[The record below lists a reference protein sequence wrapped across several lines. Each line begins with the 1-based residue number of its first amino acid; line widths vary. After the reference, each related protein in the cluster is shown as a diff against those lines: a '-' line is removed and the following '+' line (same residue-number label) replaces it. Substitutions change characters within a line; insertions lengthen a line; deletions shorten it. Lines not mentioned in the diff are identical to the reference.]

1 MLDFIQVRSPDLKA
15 TLISELKEYVENRP
29 YSCTITPGEAHTDT
43 VNVAIQ
49 LLDYA
54 GNDLAVAGSVIAY
67 LSDVDTGLDITV
79 TDVTTETAIGIDG
92 SLAILTT
99 KKVYLLNSEA
109 DGDIDIDVKYTT
121 GAHDFYLVVILPS
134 GKRVVSTKIEF
145 TA

>member
-1 MLDFIQVRSPDLKA
+1 MLNFEQVRSPDLEA
-15 TLISELKEYVENRP
+15 TLKAELKEYVENVP
-29 YSCTITPGEAHTDT
+29 YSCTITPGAAHTDT

-67 LSDVDTGLDITV
+67 LSDVDTGLDITA
-79 TDVTTETAIGIDG
+79 TDVTTETAIGTDG
-92 SLAILTT
+92 SLAVLTAN
-99 KKVYLLNSEA
+99 KVYLLNSEA
-109 DGDIDIDVKYTT
+109 DGDIDIDVQYTT